1 MGADRRSPL
10 RRRPFALL
18 WSAGLVSDLGDWML
32 LIGLPVFV
40 FQLTGSA
47 LTTSTVFVAELVPAL
62 LVGQAGGVFVDR
74 WDRRRI
80 LVVAGLLQA
89 VLLLPLLAV
98 SSASDLWIVYLV
110 AGAESALARVCGP
123 ATAALIPS
131 LVERDELQAANAAN
145 AVSSNIARLVG
156 SPLGG
161 LAVQLL
167 GLGGIVL
174 VDAAT
179 FVAAALLVA
188 MVRVPGGTTTDPDR
202 EDHGATPVPGPA
214 PRVTLLADW
223 IDGLRTIARLP
234 TLRAAIAI
242 GAASQVAQG
251 IFVVLFVVFVLD
263 VLGADGAA
271 VGLIRGVQAIGG
283 VAAGVLIGSIGAR
296 VGNRALVGWGF
307 IAFGLISLATWNA
320 SRVTDAV
327 PVYVILFMIVG
338 IPAVAT
344 SVGLQ
349 SIIQTVTPPT
359 HLGRVFAAFEAGAG
373 LLQVVGVVIAGALTD
388 LIGVLPILNVQ
399 ASIYVMCGLAAL
411 LLLRSAKGARLVPAG
426 AA

>member
-1 MGADRRSPL
+1 
-10 RRRPFALL
+10 
-18 WSAGLVSDLGDWML
+18 
-32 LIGLPVFV
+32 
-40 FQLTGSA
+40 
-47 LTTSTVFVAELVPAL
+47 
-62 LVGQAGGVFVDR
+62 
-74 WDRRRI
+74 
-80 LVVAGLLQA
+80 
-89 VLLLPLLAV
+89 
-98 SSASDLWIVYLV
+98 
-110 AGAESALARVCGP
+110 
-123 ATAALIPS
+123 
-131 LVERDELQAANAAN
+131 
-145 AVSSNIARLVG
+145 
-156 SPLGG
+156 
-161 LAVQLL
+161 
-167 GLGGIVL
+167 
-174 VDAAT
+174 
-179 FVAAALLVA
+179 
-188 MVRVPGGTTTDPDR
+188 
-202 EDHGATPVPGPA
+202 
-214 PRVTLLADW
+214 
-223 IDGLRTIARLP
+223 
-234 TLRAAIAI
+234 
-242 GAASQVAQG
+242 
-251 IFVVLFVVFVLD
+251 VFVLD

-283 VAAGVLIGSIGAR
+283 VAAGILIASIGAR

-327 PVYVILFMIVG
+327 PVYVTLFMIVG

-399 ASIYVMCGLAAL
+399 ASIYVMCGFAAL